1 MCRKRCFSY
10 DLRFFGKIFYCKKGG
25 TKTLKRVIFA
35 AILLF
40 AATGIVSICGWVW
53 YNAYSVKKS

>member
-1 MCRKRCFSY
+1 MNRIGVAMRN
-10 DLRFFGKIFYCKKGG
+10 
-25 TKTLKRVIFA
+25 FA

-53 YNAYSVKKS
+53 YNAYSDKKNGFK